1 MNIFVKS
8 RTSGVGRAFGQPAAR
23 HASIAAREVHNTAS
37 RISDVA
43 LLACLILAVTV
54 AVSAGDRFN
63 SAKLSQM
70 DEEIE
75 RAIAEHTLPGG
86 VLWVECKGS
95 NYHKAFG
102 SRSVFP
108 IREAMTK
115 DTIFDV
121 ASLTKVLGPV
131 PALIVLCQR
140 GKVKL
145 DEPAST
151 YLPEGNAGGKEA

>member
-1 MNIFVKS
+1 MDRCPGDRIEFLCCGAVRIEAILPAFALGERAVASRLINCDGNAMNIFVKS

-86 VLWVECKGS
+86 VW
-95 NYHKAFG
+95 
-102 SRSVFP
+102 
-108 IREAMTK
+108 
-115 DTIFDV
+115 
-121 ASLTKVLGPV
+121 
-131 PALIVLCQR
+131 
-140 GKVKL
+140 
-145 DEPAST
+145 
-151 YLPEGNAGGKEA
+151 